1 MFGKGS
7 VPGRAGFV
15 QHPAGKAHVMPAAQR
30 LEPEIM
36 AHPYIMDDPSAVTE
50 AFGAA

>member
-1 MFGKGS
+1 
-7 VPGRAGFV
+7 
-15 QHPAGKAHVMPAAQR
+15 MPAAQR

-36 AHPYIMDDPSAVTE
+36 AHPYIMDDPSAVAE